1 MYKSQCIVMI
11 KAKVLACVLLSE
23 RFFFGLNQQE
33 VSVEKLT
40 YSCFL
45 LFSAARSVEL
55 LVTRRGSVENLT
67 YSCFFLFSV
76 TRSGSVE

>member
-33 VSVEKLT
+33 VGVLN
-40 YSCFL
+40 Y
-45 LFSAARSVEL
+45 
-55 LVTRRGSVENLT
+55 
-67 YSCFFLFSV
+67 
-76 TRSGSVE
+76 